1 MDQPRVDIYTS
12 ITAEIATAIENG
24 AGEWRMPWNHDGSS
38 IARPRNVISD
48 KGYRGINVLAL
59 WVAARRS
66 GYVNGTWG
74 TYRQW
79 SQLGCQVRKGE
90 KATSVV
96 FWKQMHRHQ
105 HSTQARVTPT
115 ALIAMSTKIS

>member
-1 MDQPRVDIYTS
+1 MNQQRADIYTR

-59 WVAARRS
+59 WVAARPLRLRERHLGHISAMVPAGLS
-66 GYVNGTWG
+66 GAQGREGDNRRILEADG
-74 TYRQW
+74 Q
-79 SQLGCQVRKGE
+79 
-90 KATSVV
+90 TSTL
-96 FWKQMHRHQ
+96 R
-105 HSTQARVTPT
+105 RRPE
-115 ALIAMSTKIS
+115 